1 MGPYE
6 IIEAMM
12 LFAVVIPI
20 IVLGMKLK
28 TKSRGRVLTFSL
40 AGVIC
45 IAYGA
50 YLMIYPYY
58 LDQRSASNAEQVGTY
73 LEKNYPGERWTTM
86 TVPYWEEQYKHLN
99 PYKIDVVFA
108 NEPDAVYTYAV
119 NDKENVEFVGFSTK
133 NDQDSFKHLEEN
145 QSSTE
150 KTVPPDGETVSE
162 VQSRR

>member
-1 MGPYE
+1 MGPHE

-28 TKSRGRVLTFSL
+28 TKSRGRVLMFSL

-58 LDQRSASNAEQVGTY
+58 LDQRSASNAEQVEMY
-73 LEKNYPGERWTTM
+73 LEKTYPGERWTTM

-99 PYKIDVVFA
+99 PYKIDVVFG
-108 NEPDAVYTYAV
+108 NEPDAVYTYTV
-119 NDKENVEFVGFSTK
+119 NDKGNVELVGFSTK
-133 NDQDSFKHLEEN
+133 NDKDNFRHLEEKRVIN
-145 QSSTE
+145 RKNS
-150 KTVPPDGETVSE
+150 PA
-162 VQSRR
+162 